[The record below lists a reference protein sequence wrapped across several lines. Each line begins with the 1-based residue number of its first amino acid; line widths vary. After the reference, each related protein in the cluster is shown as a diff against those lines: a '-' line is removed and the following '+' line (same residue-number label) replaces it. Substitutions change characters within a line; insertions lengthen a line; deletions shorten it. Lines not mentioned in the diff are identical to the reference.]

1 MYEIDYKRLRQSR
14 KPTLAQQQGWKPAV
28 MTTVI
33 PDVDPASADA
43 EKERRK
49 LIDKLYKNN
58 LI

>member
-33 PDVDPASADA
+33 PDVDPASEEA
-43 EKERRK
+43 EKQRRK
-49 LIDKLYKNN
+49 LIDKLYKNK